1 MKFIILIA
9 LAMLVA
15 FSSESK
21 LRAQSK
27 SKVLSAWYLN
37 RKIYIQSYSGEYL
50 IVTSKYKLDLNKKKS
65 TTWVIKPIKN
75 DKYYVVANNIDYL
88 CLEGFFNSPEACRA
102 KGSKSEW
109 KLTTSGSNKIGF
121 KGSNGD
127 YLCDGLFDLT
137 TSARMQKKE
146 TWTLSKA

>member
-27 SKVLSAWYLN
+27 SKILSAWYIN
-37 RKIYIQSYSGEYL
+37 RKIYIQSYSGAYL
-50 IVTSKYKLDLNKKKS
+50 IVTKKYKLDLDKKKS
-65 TTWVIKPIKN
+65 TTWVIKRVKD
-75 DKYYVVANNIDYL
+75 DKYYVVANNVDYL
-88 CLEGFFNSPEACRA
+88 CLEGIFNSPEACRS

-109 KLTTSGSNKIGF
+109 KLTTSGNSKVGF
-121 KGSNGD
+121 KEIGR
-127 YLCDGLFDLT
+127 
-137 TSARMQKKE
+137 AHV
-146 TWTLSKA
+146 